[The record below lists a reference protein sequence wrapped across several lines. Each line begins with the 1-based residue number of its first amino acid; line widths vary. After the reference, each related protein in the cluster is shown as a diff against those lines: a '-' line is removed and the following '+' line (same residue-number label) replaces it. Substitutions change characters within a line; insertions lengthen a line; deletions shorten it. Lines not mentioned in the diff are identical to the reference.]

1 MPYVSRRLTHRSRG
15 MNQSTESPLPLPLEP
30 DRICNVGD
38 DWLFVPDRINVM
50 GDAESGY
57 LAKNGERVVL
67 RHCSRNLAELIR
79 ILRQLEFE
87 FSIRMPRS
95 EE

>member
-1 MPYVSRRLTHRSRG
+1 

>member
-1 MPYVSRRLTHRSRG
+1 

-87 FSIRMPRS
+87 FSVRMPRS

>member
-1 MPYVSRRLTHRSRG
+1 
-15 MNQSTESPLPLPLEP
+15 
-30 DRICNVGD
+30 
-38 DWLFVPDRINVM
+38 M

>member
-1 MPYVSRRLTHRSRG
+1 MSPT
-15 MNQSTESPLPLPLEP
+15 TESPLPLPLEP

-38 DWLFVPDRINVM
+38 NWLFVPDRINVT

-57 LAKNGERVVL
+57 LVKNGERVVL
-67 RHCSRNLAELIR
+67 RHCSRNLAELFR

-87 FSIRMPRS
+87 FSIRLPRS